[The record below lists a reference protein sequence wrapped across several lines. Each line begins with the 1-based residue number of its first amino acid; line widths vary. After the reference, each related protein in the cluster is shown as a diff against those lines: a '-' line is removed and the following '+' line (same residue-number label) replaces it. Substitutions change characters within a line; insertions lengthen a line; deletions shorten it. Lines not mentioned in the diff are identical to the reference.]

1 MKALVFFYLRYNK
14 VSHYIKVVVNMRQFS
29 AKRNYLLLHDD
40 GTIHY
45 PFSKFLTDE
54 FDNPNTRE
62 LVSQS
67 LRILQRFFVAHG
79 IELTVRMLEKRCLT
93 YSEIKSLAGLCY
105 RPLSEIEQLSNAKV
119 VLISSAKAN
128 MPPEDIRGAL
138 EANTAAKRLNHI
150 ASYLKFFREVFLDP
164 HIQSNTLRKELIA
177 AYDQTQEKLK
187 REVAGTKQNHYLT
200 IQSLPSH
207 RFLQIIRSVVL
218 ESETLFLTTGGKP
231 SATLYRDRAMFL
243 LACEGLR
250 PGALGNLTRE
260 DFRPSSGHMVL
271 KDNTKQRLGR
281 QTTGTPTLKGAA
293 SKKVPYASETMI
305 MLWPF
310 TVTAITDYLVKE
322 RDPVLAKHLKNRSR
336 NFLFLNDKGEPI
348 KHRST
353 LTTMFNRVG
362 KRLAQIGMLDV
373 GNDPYFKEEKQ
384 YDFYAYVLRHSAAS
398 LFIELKGTDGDALD
412 KMKSRFGWTLHSSQ
426 PQRYAARALSEQAN
440 MELIAFYGQ
449 LIADAQTEG

>member
-1 MKALVFFYLRYNK
+1 
-14 VSHYIKVVVNMRQFS
+14 MRQFS

-54 FDNPNTRE
+54 YDNPNTRE

-93 YSEIKSLAGLCY
+93 YDEIKRLAGLCY
-105 RPLSEIEQLSNAKV
+105 RPLSEIERLSDAKV
-119 VLISSAKAN
+119 VLITSAKADT
-128 MPPEDIRGAL
+128 PPEDMRGAL

-150 ASYLKFFREVFLDP
+150 ASYLKFYREVFLDP
-164 HIQSNTLRKELIA
+164 HIQSDTLRGELIT

-200 IQSLPSH
+200 IQSLPSQH
-207 RFLQIIRSVVL
+207 FLQIIRAVVL
-218 ESETLFLTTGGKP
+218 EPVTLFLTEGGKP

-260 DFRPSSGHMVL
+260 DFRPDSGHLVL
-271 KDNTKQRLGR
+271 KDNTKKRSGR
-281 QTTGTPTLKGAA
+281 PTTGMPVLKGAG

-305 MLWPF
+305 TLWPF
-310 TVTAITDYLVKE
+310 TITAITDYLVNE
-322 RDPVLAKHLKNRSR
+322 RDPVLAKHLKNRSLT
-336 NFLFLNDKGEPI
+336 FLFLNEKGEPI

-353 LTTMFNRVG
+353 LTSMFNRVG
-362 KRLAQIGMLDV
+362 KRLAVNQH
-373 GNDPYFKEEKQ
+373 
-384 YDFYAYVLRHSAAS
+384 R
-398 LFIELKGTDGDALD
+398 
-412 KMKSRFGWTLHSSQ
+412 KMTRVQRPKLTRVSWLISS
-426 PQRYAARALSEQAN
+426 SV
-440 MELIAFYGQ
+440 
-449 LIADAQTEG
+449 